1 MSEQET
7 SVKITPTMTYQKLLE
22 MNDTQIKILAKLEN
36 LEALPERIRVVE
48 LDLAR
53 LRWIEKV
60 AYAGLTA
67 SVTAV
72 IGLIFSFFKG
82 A

>member
-1 MSEQET
+1 MSEQEST
-7 SVKITPTMTYQKLLE
+7 VKITATMTYQKLLE
-22 MNDTQIKILAKLEN
+22 MNDTQIKILTKLEN
-36 LEALPERIRVVE
+36 LESLPERIRTVE